1 MPIFLFDKKLLTLT
15 SKSIV
20 SDVIPG
26 YATNTIDIQSS
37 NFSNVYTGIS
47 SLFAQKTSVKA
58 GLSIYFYDCQFS
70 NMLNSLFYIPGTIF
84 NITFDSCDFNTYV
97 TLIFQT
103 GYEAIHFTIKNSYL
117 SSDKWVRYTNG
128 GWVKYNSVD
137 VLE

>member
-26 YATNTIDIQSS
+26 YATNAIDIQRS
-37 NFSNVYTGIS
+37 NFTNVYTGIS

-58 GLSIYFYDCQFS
+58 GLSIYFYNCQFS

-84 NITFDSCDFNTYV
+84 NITFDSCNINTYV

-117 SSDKWVRYTNG
+117 SSDRWIRYTNG
-128 GWVKYNSVD
+128 GWVRYNSVD